1 MEWYWIVLITLSAW
15 WLLGV
20 VLIHLNV
27 RIETEELWIMGLW
40 YPILWVLFYPLRA
53 WHTYSQSC
61 YYYAKHNITRLQ
73 YLFGKRVH
81 RDTEDE

>member
-15 WLLGV
+15 WLFGV
-20 VLIHLNV
+20 VLLLLDV
-27 RIETEELWIMGLW
+27 RIETEELWIVGLW

-53 WHTYSQSC
+53 WRTYSQSC
-61 YYYAKHNITRLQ
+61 HYYAKHNITRLQ

-81 RDTEDE
+81 DTEDE

>member
-1 MEWYWIVLITLSAW
+1 MEWYRIVLITLSAW

-20 VLIHLNV
+20 VLVHLNV
-27 RIETEELWIMGLW
+27 SIETEELWIMGLW

-61 YYYAKHNITRLQ
+61 QYYAKHNITRLQ